1 MPKKFEGI
9 PPQAGGE
16 GEEQEIIITPYTWRR
31 GERPRGYQETSTIMK
46 VALGAGLNS
55 RNLLQDLLPRWE
67 TLIDKAEKDG
77 LTQAE
82 ADEMVTF
89 SKEINKR
96 LTKAL
101 DDAAR
106 EKK

>member
-1 MPKKFEGI
+1 MPKKIEGI
-9 PPQAGGE
+9 PSQE

-31 GERPRGYQETSTIMK
+31 GERPRGYEETTSVMK
-46 VALGAGLNS
+46 VSLGAGLDS
-55 RNLLQDLLPRWE
+55 RSLLKDLLPRWE
-67 TLIDKAEKDG
+67 TLIDKVGKDG

-82 ADEMVTF
+82 ADEMVKF